1 MEVSAVQGVKLKNK
15 NMKKQILNLG
25 KTLNKTEQ
33 TQISGGSEIVGL
45 CDFRG
50 NCPRG
55 SYCADGYI
63 CLRD

>member
-1 MEVSAVQGVKLKNK
+1 
-15 NMKKQILNLG
+15 MKKQILNLG

-33 TQISGGSEIVGL
+33 TQISGGSETVGL